1 MEFMN
6 LQIFRPLRFLVAI
19 VACVVLFLA
28 ATGPAF
34 AMQGAQSRPSEGETQ
49 LKGIYK
55 ESEEALR
62 NPPLSLEKI
71 QSKANEG
78 HINAVQGAA
87 DIEKMKRPENS
98 QQATSFKEEIEKA
111 LDQVTK

>member
-1 MEFMN
+1 MKFMN
-6 LQIFRPLRFLVAI
+6 LQNFRPLRFLIAI
-19 VACVVLFLA
+19 VACVCLFLV

-34 AMQGAQSRPSEGETQ
+34 AMQGTQSKPSEGETQ

-62 NPPLSLEKI
+62 NPPLSLDKI

-78 HINAVQGAA
+78 HVNDVQGAA

-98 QQATSFKEEIEKA
+98 QQASSVEEDIEKA
-111 LDQVTK
+111 LDKVTK